1 MELTIKNNHNYFEIK
16 GILVK
21 YNVYLF
27 QNKFQDIF
35 DNRNSLTINITGLHR
50 IDSFGINAIAKI
62 HNEAISKQKRF
73 SIIGLGNNGL
83 YNHFK
88 TIEQKES
95 AIENLENEFAFL

>member
-21 YNVYLF
+21 YNVNLF
-27 QNKFQDIF
+27 QKKFQDIF
-35 DNRNSLTINITGLHR
+35 DERNSLTLNITGLNR

-73 SIIGLGNNGL
+73 SIIGLGNNEL
-83 YNHFK
+83 FNHFK
-88 TIEQKES
+88 TIETV
-95 AIENLENEFAFL
+95 ENLENVVAIL